1 MSTPPTTKAKPR
13 TNPASDPQPPRFSS
27 DVALATTDVAN
38 ATIDVAYA
46 TNCSHGYIPIATFRC
61 RTLFAAQGHS
71 ALPRFY
77 LAKSPRPPAQSRF
90 PPDAAIPNRADRK
103 PRIPDPISPL
113 DLFKSLTSHP
123 ALAGPSRPSP
133 AITFS
138 RAQVSR
144 SRSRSRSRART
155 QRQRCSYSAQRY
167 SYSYSAQ
174 RYSYSYSYSIRSFRV
189 RVRVRGRLQD
199 QSRAAVAVGTGRTSG
214 SQRPIRFQFPS
225 PPPRGP
231 RSPTRRKL
239 YFSRCD

>member
-103 PRIPDPISPL
+103 PRIPDPIVPSDAQIPSI
-113 DLFKSLTSHP
+113 KSGTSRTSKAIPRHNLLTSP
-123 ALAGPSRPSP
+123 SLSCSCSCSISMKELVGLKTVLRDDGTRAIGRITWMQPGSNINQGPSR
-133 AITFS
+133 
-138 RAQVSR
+138 
-144 SRSRSRSRART
+144 RT
-155 QRQRCSYSAQRY
+155 TRCFTSE
-167 SYSYSAQ
+167 
-174 RYSYSYSYSIRSFRV
+174 SINTQSS
-189 RVRVRGRLQD
+189 LQ
-199 QSRAAVAVGTGRTSG
+199 
-214 SQRPIRFQFPS
+214 F
-225 PPPRGP
+225 
-231 RSPTRRKL
+231 L
-239 YFSRCD
+239 